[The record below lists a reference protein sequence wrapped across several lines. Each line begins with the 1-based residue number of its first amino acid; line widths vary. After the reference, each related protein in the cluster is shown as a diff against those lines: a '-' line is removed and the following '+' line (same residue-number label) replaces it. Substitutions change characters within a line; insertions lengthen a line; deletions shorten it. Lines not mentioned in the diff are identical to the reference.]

1 MLHQARF
8 LHLPSDDANRRSL
21 APTMSIG
28 LATLFIV
35 LGLAGCSQPQVS
47 DPSPSPPSIEPAPS
61 ITQTNEE
68 SVTSL
73 NPRLQSATTQF
84 SFDLLSAV
92 LDSADEGENVLVSP
106 TSVAIALAMA
116 QNGAAGETR
125 VAIADTLRI
134 HEADLDTINAFYA
147 SLFSQAEAL
156 QDDDGDVQ
164 LAIANSLWAREDV
177 TFKPSFLNP
186 VEDAFNAE
194 INTLDFARPDA
205 RNTINQWVNDQ
216 TRGRIP
222 QIINA
227 INPEDVMFLINAV
240 YFKGNWTMEF
250 DPEQT
255 SDRPFMLLDGSEI
268 QHPRMTQTDRFRYLE
283 TDAFQAIQL
292 PYGDE
297 RRFSMVVWLPAPDVP
312 WTDFLATLTDD
323 QWQSQQSQFMSR
335 QGTIQLPRFTMEDS
349 MVLNDLLRSM
359 GMAIAFDP
367 DRANFSNLSDTPTVI
382 TQVNHR
388 TFMEVNEEGTEAA
401 ASTSVGFSVTSIEA
415 PVEPFEMIVD
425 RPFALGIYD
434 AETHVFL
441 FLGTIVD
448 PS

>member
-1 MLHQARF
+1 
-8 LHLPSDDANRRSL
+8 
-21 APTMSIG
+21 
-28 LATLFIV
+28 
-35 LGLAGCSQPQVS
+35 
-47 DPSPSPPSIEPAPS
+47 
-61 ITQTNEE
+61 
-68 SVTSL
+68 
-73 NPRLQSATTQF
+73 LQSATTQF
-84 SFDLLSAV
+84 SFDLLSTV
-92 LDSADEGENVLVSP
+92 LDSADAGENVLVSP

-125 VAIADTLRI
+125 TAIADTLRI
-134 HEADLDTINAFYA
+134 HDADLDTINAFYA
-147 SLFSQAEAL
+147 SLLSQVEVSQTEGL
-156 QDDDGDVQ
+156 QDEEGDVQ

-186 VEDAFNAE
+186 VEDAFNAD
-194 INTLDFARPDA
+194 ITPLDFTRPDA
-205 RNTINQWVNDQ
+205 RDTINQWVSDQ

-240 YFKGNWTMEF
+240 YFKGSWTMEF

-255 SDRPFMLLDGSEI
+255 SDRPFTLLDGSDI

-283 TDAFQAIQL
+283 TDDVQAIQL
-292 PYGDE
+292 PYGDD
-297 RRFSMVVWLPAPDVP
+297 RRFSMVIWLPAPSLP
-312 WTDFLATLTDD
+312 WSDFLATLTAD
-323 QWQSQQSQFMSR
+323 QWKSQQSQFMSR
-335 QGTIQLPRFTMEDS
+335 QGTSQLPRFTMEDS
-349 MVLNDLLRSM
+349 MVLNDVLRSM

-367 DRANFSNLSDTPTVI
+367 DRADFSNLSDTRTVI

-401 ASTSVGFSVTSIEA
+401 ASTSVGFSTTSIEM
-415 PVEPFEMIVD
+415 PVEPFAMIVD
-425 RPFALGIYD
+425 RPFALGLYD
-434 AETHVFL
+434 TETNVFL